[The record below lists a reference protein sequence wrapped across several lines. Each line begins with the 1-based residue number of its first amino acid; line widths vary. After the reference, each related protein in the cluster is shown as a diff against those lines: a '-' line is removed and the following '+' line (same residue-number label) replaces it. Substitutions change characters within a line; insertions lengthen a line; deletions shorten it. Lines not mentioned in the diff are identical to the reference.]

1 MNSVPGDP
9 VLPPPPP
16 PQTAPVVPTAPA
28 PSAVPAALRAWCRTF
43 VGLYRSQPGVAGV
56 GTPSLFWVVAALI
69 QGALIG
75 LSMDILISRVASQM
89 YYGPTPSAGVYAGA
103 FFLPIALSLVY
114 VLARTGTLVALF
126 RLRQRQVR
134 FADAA
139 NIAALGYV
147 AALPVG
153 VALLLFAILPGAFSG
168 IVVALAIVFT
178 TFLGEASVYVTSAR
192 TGRFERSI
200 TVPYAWLTTAWI
212 VLTTV
217 LLSLIAGDL
226 IGNWLANLQSSFWW

>member
-16 PQTAPVVPTAPA
+16 PHTAAVMPAAPA
-28 PSAVPAALRAWCRTF
+28 PSVVSAALRAWARTF

-56 GTPSLFWVVAALI
+56 GSLSLFWVLAALI
-69 QGALIG
+69 HGALIG
-75 LSMDILISRVASQM
+75 LSADILIARVSSRM
-89 YYGPTPSAGVYAGA
+89 YYGPTPSFGVYAAA
-103 FFLPIALSLVY
+103 FVLPVAVSFLY

-126 RLRQRQVR
+126 RVRQRQVR
-134 FADAA
+134 FTDAA

-153 VALLLFAILPGAFSG
+153 VALLLFAVLPGAFSG
-168 IVVALAIVFT
+168 IVVALAVVFT
-178 TFLGEASVYVTSAR
+178 TFLGEASVYVTTAK

-226 IGNWLANLQSSFWW
+226 IGNWLADLQSSFWW